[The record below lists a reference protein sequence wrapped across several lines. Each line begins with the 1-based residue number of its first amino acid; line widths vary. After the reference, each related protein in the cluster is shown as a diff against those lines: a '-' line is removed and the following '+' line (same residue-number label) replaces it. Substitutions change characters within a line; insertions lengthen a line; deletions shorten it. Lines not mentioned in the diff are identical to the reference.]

1 MRGASQEMRGE
12 KPQTNEGAWLTC
24 MISMA
29 VTNPAVST
37 NVNQDTSR
45 ASHISKSQRTGKQ
58 LHQKTTIMGNKGLR
72 SYWQERRITGKKI
85 NRKDFCDIKEKSL

>member
-37 NVNQDTSR
+37 NVN
-45 ASHISKSQRTGKQ
+45 
-58 LHQKTTIMGNKGLR
+58 
-72 SYWQERRITGKKI
+72 
-85 NRKDFCDIKEKSL
+85 